1 MLVKVVGR
9 SNIQHYLALGS
20 IAIVLRKWSWG
31 SLDVRGKW
39 TASERRSVIEQIVSP
54 EDTRRIPHNK
64 ANLRA
69 FAKQQK
75 HFYKKAK

>member
-1 MLVKVVGR
+1 MLVKIVGN
-9 SNIQHYLALGS
+9 SQPHHYLALGS
-20 IAIVLRKWSWG
+20 IAIVLRKYSWG
-31 SLDVRGKW
+31 SLAVIGKW
-39 TASERRSVIEQIVSP
+39 TASDRRSVIEQTVSP